1 MSKHRR
7 EPRSLGPCPVC
18 GREMIEDGASVNEH
32 HLVPRS
38 RGGKETTHLHRICH
52 AKLHSRW
59 TERELAERYS
69 SIEAILADEEIAAAQ
84 QRPGPGT
91 AHQGDRR
98 TGASADGQAGPA
110 AGGACQAHGI
120 VQDLLVEGELTGDL
134 LELQHIFG
142 VQHGA
147 QGLYVEHVGPG

>member
-7 EPRSLGPCPVC
+7 EPRSLGPCPMC

-69 SIEAILADEEIAAAQ
+69 SIEAILADEEIARFVARVRKKHPQ
-84 QRPGPGT
+84 YY
-91 AHQGDRR
+91 DRTR
-98 TGASADGQAGPA
+98 RSSS
-110 AGGACQAHGI
+110 
-120 VQDLLVEGELTGDL
+120 
-134 LELQHIFG
+134 
-142 VQHGA
+142 
-147 QGLYVEHVGPG
+147 QGLRQA

>member
-7 EPRSLGPCPVC
+7 EPRSLGPCPMC

-38 RGGKETTHLHRICH
+38 RGGKETTPLHRICH

-69 SIEAILADEEIAAAQ
+69 SIEAILADEEIARFVAWVRKKHPQ
-84 QRPGPGT
+84 YY
-91 AHQGDRR
+91 DRTR
-98 TGASADGQAGPA
+98 SSASKGLRQA
-110 AGGACQAHGI
+110 
-120 VQDLLVEGELTGDL
+120 
-134 LELQHIFG
+134 
-142 VQHGA
+142 
-147 QGLYVEHVGPG
+147 